1 MEFKDRVPTYPNRKK
16 ITYEDGKVEYVT
28 IENADEPV
36 EQGTPLNK
44 ATFDTIQRVGIPIIG
59 QCIRETSSVKEV
71 VLGFSP
77 SLVLI
82 WDVAFNP
89 DAIYM
94 ISKDFRTSTDFEI
107 TSNGFKIASGANR
120 TYKYVAWR
128 DIDE

>member
-16 ITYEDGKVEYVT
+16 ITYEDGRVEYVI

-44 ATFDTIQRVGIPIIG
+44 ATFDAMQRVGIPIIG
-59 QCIRETSSVKEV
+59 QCTRETSSVKEV

-107 TSNGFKIASGANR
+107 TSNGFKIASGTNR